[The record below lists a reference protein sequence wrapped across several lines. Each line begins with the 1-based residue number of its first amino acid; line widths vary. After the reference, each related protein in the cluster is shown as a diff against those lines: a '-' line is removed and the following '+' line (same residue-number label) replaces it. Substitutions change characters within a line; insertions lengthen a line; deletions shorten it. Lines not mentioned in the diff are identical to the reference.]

1 MAGPAARTGGDTDA
15 PRGAC
20 APCRALPASA
30 AEGVFV
36 PASAGRTHRETG
48 GAVATER
55 KVAQVEELKA
65 LIADAE
71 IAIST
76 AYQGTSVAD
85 QVELR
90 AALSQAGAQMRVVKN
105 TLLRL
110 AAQQAGLE
118 HFAELA
124 EGPTAIVVGR
134 DEPLSAAKALT
145 EYMRAHPNLPVQI
158 RRAVVGGQVVDE
170 AYVRDLASVPP
181 RDELLSRIAGGLVG
195 QLTQLM
201 LLLQATTREFAGLV
215 EARAAQLDAE
225 GSAG

>member
-1 MAGPAARTGGDTDA
+1 MDA

-20 APCRALPASA
+20 GAPCRALPASA
-30 AEGVFV
+30 AEGCFV
-36 PASAGRTHRETG
+36 AGECRAGAHRETG

-55 KVAQVEELKA
+55 KVAQGEELKA

-105 TLLRL
+105 TLLRR
-110 AAQQAGLE
+110 AAEQAGLE

-124 EGPTAIVVGR
+124 EGPTAIVVGK

-145 EYMRAHPNLPVQI
+145 EYLRAHPALPVQ
-158 RRAVVGGQVVDE
+158 
-170 AYVRDLASVPP
+170 
-181 RDELLSRIAGGLVG
+181 
-195 QLTQLM
+195 
-201 LLLQATTREFAGLV
+201 
-215 EARAAQLDAE
+215 
-225 GSAG
+225 

>member
-1 MAGPAARTGGDTDA
+1 
-15 PRGAC
+15 
-20 APCRALPASA
+20 
-30 AEGVFV
+30 
-36 PASAGRTHRETG
+36 
-48 GAVATER
+48 VATER

-105 TLLRL
+105 TLLRR
-110 AAQQAGLE
+110 AAEQAGLE

-124 EGPTAIVVGR
+124 EGPTAIVVGK

-145 EYMRAHPNLPVQI
+145 EYLRAHPALPVQI
-158 RRAVVGGQVVDE
+158 RRAVVGGQIVDE

-181 RDELLSRIAGGLVG
+181 REELLSRIAGGLVG
-195 QLTQLM
+195 QLTRTL
-201 LLLQATTREFAGLV
+201 LLLQATAREFAGLV
-215 EARAAQLDAE
+215 EARAAQLESE
-225 GSAG
+225 GAAG